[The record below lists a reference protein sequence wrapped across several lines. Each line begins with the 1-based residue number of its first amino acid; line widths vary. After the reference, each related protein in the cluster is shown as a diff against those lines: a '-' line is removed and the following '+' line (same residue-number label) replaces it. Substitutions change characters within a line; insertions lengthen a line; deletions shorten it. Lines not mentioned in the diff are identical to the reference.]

1 MERALIDTSRLQAQR
16 RNEVPSGTLSD
27 RTVLQMQDDGAS
39 PRQVPVYHI
48 KAHLARLILDGVG
61 FIEIFVQPAAFDEP
75 F

>member
-1 MERALIDTSRLQAQR
+1 MKSP
-16 RNEVPSGTLSD
+16 VGTLSD